1 MQRIKV
7 SASGLIL
14 QKGNNTL
21 EINGGKKL
29 LTGLAAFFV
38 PYITVS
44 FYLPLPAG

>member
-7 SASGLIL
+7 SVLALTL

-38 PYITVS
+38 PNITVS
-44 FYLPLPAG
+44 SYLPLPAG